1 MFVCDLHDLM
11 TTKGENYETEKT
23 TSGWLNDNEGQ
34 KAEWK
39 VMSGR
44 KAILKTF
51 KLQRKIASCQL
62 CCHTIDDMLFFI
74 PTAFKKE

>member
-11 TTKGENYETEKT
+11 TTKGENYETEMT

-39 VMSGR
+39 GM
-44 KAILKTF
+44 KPK
-51 KLQRKIASCQL
+51 
-62 CCHTIDDMLFFI
+62 
-74 PTAFKKE
+74 